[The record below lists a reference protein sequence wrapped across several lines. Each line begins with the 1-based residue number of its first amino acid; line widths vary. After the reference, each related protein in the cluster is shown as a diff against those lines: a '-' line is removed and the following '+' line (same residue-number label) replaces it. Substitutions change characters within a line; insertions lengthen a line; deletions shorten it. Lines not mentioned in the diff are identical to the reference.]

1 MAISNEEIDFT
12 VERIEKTSIFEKEIS
27 FLEKEGAVLL
37 GAIQILE
44 EYLNLKKKRKKE
56 KKVTATD
63 IREMQELIVKFFH
76 ILSLID
82 AFQLFESEKSML
94 TDENINSFIS
104 IVSNSYSIRFKKFV
118 NDLELSLEK

>member
-1 MAISNEEIDFT
+1 MAISNEKIDFI
-12 VERIEKTSIFEKEIS
+12 VERIEETSIFEKEIS
-27 FLEKEGAVLL
+27 FLEKKGAVLL

-44 EYLNLKKKRKKE
+44 DYLNFN
-56 KKVTATD
+56 
-63 IREMQELIVKFFH
+63 IREMQELIVKFFR

-82 AFQLFESEKSML
+82 AYQLFESEKSMV
-94 TDENINSFIS
+94 TDENIDSFIS

>member
-12 VERIEKTSIFEKEIS
+12 VERIEETSIFEKEIS
-27 FLEKEGAVLL
+27 FLEKRGAVLL
-37 GAIQILE
+37 GGIQILE
-44 EYLNLKKKRKKE
+44 DYLNFKKKE

-63 IREMQELIVKFFH
+63 IREMQELIVKFFC

-82 AFQLFESEKSML
+82 AYQLFESEKSMV

>member
-1 MAISNEEIDFT
+1 MAISNEKIDFI
-12 VERIEKTSIFEKEIS
+12 VERIEETSIFEKEIS
-27 FLEKEGAVLL
+27 FLEKKGAVLL

-44 EYLNLKKKRKKE
+44 DYLNFKKKE

-63 IREMQELIVKFFH
+63 IREMQELIVKFFR

-82 AFQLFESEKSML
+82 AYQLFESEKSMV
-94 TDENINSFIS
+94 TGENIDSFIS

>member
-12 VERIEKTSIFEKEIS
+12 VERIEETSIFEKEIS
-27 FLEKEGAVLL
+27 FLEKKGAVLL
-37 GAIQILE
+37 GAIQILAD
-44 EYLNLKKKRKKE
+44 YLNFKKKE

-63 IREMQELIVKFFH
+63 IREMQELIVKFFR

-82 AFQLFESEKSML
+82 AYQLFESEKSMV
-94 TDENINSFIS
+94 TDENIDSFIS

>member
-44 EYLNLKKKRKKE
+44 DYLNLKKKRKKE

>member
-12 VERIEKTSIFEKEIS
+12 VERIEETSIFEKEIS
-27 FLEKEGAVLL
+27 FLEKRGAVLL
-37 GAIQILE
+37 GGIQILE
-44 EYLNLKKKRKKE
+44 DYLNFKKKE

-63 IREMQELIVKFFH
+63 IREMQELIVKFFR

-82 AFQLFESEKSML
+82 AYQLFESEKSMV

>member
-1 MAISNEEIDFT
+1 MAISNEKIDFI
-12 VERIEKTSIFEKEIS
+12 VERIEETSIFEKEIS
-27 FLEKEGAVLL
+27 FLEKKGAVLL

-44 EYLNLKKKRKKE
+44 DYLNFKKKE

-63 IREMQELIVKFFH
+63 IREMQELIVKFFR

-82 AFQLFESEKSML
+82 AYQLFESEKSMV
-94 TDENINSFIS
+94 TDENIDSFIS

>member
-44 EYLNLKKKRKKE
+44 DYLNLKKKE
-56 KKVTATD
+56 KK
-63 IREMQELIVKFFH
+63 
-76 ILSLID
+76 
-82 AFQLFESEKSML
+82 
-94 TDENINSFIS
+94 
-104 IVSNSYSIRFKKFV
+104 KK
-118 NDLELSLEK
+118 K

>member
-44 EYLNLKKKRKKE
+44 DYLNLKKKRKKE

-63 IREMQELIVKFFH
+63 IREMQELIVKFFR

-82 AFQLFESEKSML
+82 AYQLFESEKSMV